1 MGTIEQSKYNYK
13 KSRINIMDLE
23 YKIRIKEEQI
33 ERLKNRIGKI
43 QENNWW
49 GDILIRPVMA
59 DVKLKYP
66 HLTWDDKRLCPMG
79 IRHAVSVFGHDKDDK
94 TVAYITF
101 MPGNDEELW
110 IDNGQRKSSFQHGTI
125 GELNG
130 MNNVSVILTD
140 MEMLYEHI
148 ERQMKEKE

>member
-1 MGTIEQSKYNYK
+1 MVIENSKREYQNSRAII
-13 KSRINIMDLE
+13 KSLE
-23 YKIRIKEEQI
+23 DEIILKENQI
-33 ERLKNRIGKI
+33 ERLKKRKNRI
-43 QENNWW
+43 QEKFWW
-49 GDILIRPVMA
+49 GDVLIRPVME

-66 HLTWDDKRLCPMG
+66 HLTWDTERLIPLGLRC
-79 IRHAVSVFGHDKDDK
+79 AVSVFAHDYDDK
-94 TVAYITF
+94 TVAMIIFT
-101 MPGNDEELW
+101 PGSNGELW

-148 ERQMKEKE
+148 ERQLKEKE